1 MNQDLTD
8 AQKKKSKNEQEFSL
22 TQRYTHS
29 LIRNRFTHDKVAKL
43 VCGRGNLRLLDGVD
57 MGEDDQD

>member
-1 MNQDLTD
+1 MR
-8 AQKKKSKNEQEFSL
+8 AKSEQEFSL

-29 LIRNRFTHDKVAKL
+29 LIRNRFTHDIVAKL
-43 VCGRGNLRLLDGVD
+43 VCGRGNLKLLDGVD